1 MHRWKRKRLFN
12 KDYIVTLRKLLLF
25 RTFYGDFTIKKLK
38 SFFKKTNKRRL
49 DYISKCLFLFESR
62 MDILLYRLN
71 FFKSPRES
79 RNFIRNKNMKIN
91 KKINKILNCQLYIN
105 DVIEVKHK
113 FKKYFHEKIITNL
126 ENRRIIFNYPKYLE
140 INYRLLKCM
149 FILHPKQK
157 EITNIVKFDWSFIK
171 SIL

>member
-1 MHRWKRKRLFN
+1 MFKIMCFKGRKKNRFIFYFFKKHFNRFIYSKRMHRWKRKRLFN

-91 KKINKILNCQLYIN
+91 KKNK
-105 DVIEVKHK
+105 
-113 FKKYFHEKIITNL
+113 
-126 ENRRIIFNYPKYLE
+126 
-140 INYRLLKCM
+140 
-149 FILHPKQK
+149 
-157 EITNIVKFDWSFIK
+157 
-171 SIL
+171 